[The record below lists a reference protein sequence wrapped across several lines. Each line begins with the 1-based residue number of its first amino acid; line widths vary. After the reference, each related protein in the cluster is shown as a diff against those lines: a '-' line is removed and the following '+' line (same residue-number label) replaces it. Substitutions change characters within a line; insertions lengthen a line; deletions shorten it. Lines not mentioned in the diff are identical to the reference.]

1 MKKVY
6 GILAII
12 VFIPLIMLA
21 DSAKTLFDRANEYY
35 AKGEYEMT
43 VSLCDSMIKNN
54 VESAAIYYNL
64 GNAWFKL
71 DDVPKAIYYYEKAKK
86 LEPNNED
93 INYNLKIA
101 NTKIADRIEAVP
113 EFFLK
118 TWWNKLVYSLNE
130 EQWTSLNIGIFAIFL
145 VFIIIFFISKNPNTK
160 KTSFIISIIFLVL
173 SFLSGI
179 IGFKSYKLKTTHNT
193 AIIFTPTVNVKS
205 APDEGSSTL
214 FILHQGS
221 KVKLM
226 EGTST
231 WEKIKIANGSE
242 GWVLKEDFKKI

>member
-1 MKKVY
+1 MKKVF
-6 GILAII
+6 GILVVI
-12 VFIPLIMLA
+12 VFIPLLLLA
-21 DSAKTLFDRANEYY
+21 DSAKTLFDRANEFY
-35 AKGEYEMT
+35 AKGDYEMT
-43 VSLCDSMIKNN
+43 ISLCDSMIKSN

-71 DDVPKAIYYYEKAKK
+71 DDVPKAIFYYEKAKK
-86 LEPNNED
+86 IEPNNED
-93 INYNLKIA
+93 INYNLQLA

-118 TWWNKLVYSLNE
+118 SWWKKLVYSLDE
-130 EQWTSLNIGIFAIFL
+130 EQWTSLNIGVFVVFL
-145 VFIIIFFISKNPNTK
+145 LFMVIFFMAKQEKLK
-160 KTSFIISIIFLVL
+160 KTSFVVSIVFLVISL
-173 SFLSGI
+173 MTGYV
-179 IGFKSYKLKTTHNT
+179 GYRSYKIKTTHNT

-221 KVKLM
+221 KVELM
-226 EGTST
+226 EESST

-242 GWVLKEDFKKI
+242 GWVLEEDFEKI

>member
-1 MKKVY
+1 MKKVFS
-6 GILAII
+6 ILVVI
-12 VFIPLIMLA
+12 VFIPLLLLA
-21 DSAKTLFDRANEYY
+21 DSAKTLFDRANDSY
-35 AKGEYEMT
+35 AKGDYEMT

-71 DDVPKAIYYYEKAKK
+71 DDVPKAIFYYEKAKK
-86 LEPNNED
+86 IEPNNED
-93 INYNLKIA
+93 INYNLQLA

-118 TWWNKLVYSLNE
+118 TWWEKLVYSLDE
-130 EQWTSLNIGIFAIFL
+130 EQWTSLNIGVFVVFLMFMVIFFMAKQEKLKKTFFVLSIVFL
-145 VFIIIFFISKNPNTK
+145 V
-160 KTSFIISIIFLVL
+160 TSILT
-173 SFLSGI
+173 GY
-179 IGFKSYKLKTTHNT
+179 IGYRSYKIKTTHNT

-221 KVKLM
+221 KVELM
-226 EGTST
+226 EESST

-242 GWVLKEDFKKI
+242 GWVLKEDFEKI

>member
-1 MKKVY
+1 MKKVF
-6 GILAII
+6 GILVVI
-12 VFIPLIMLA
+12 VFIPLLLLA
-21 DSAKTLFDRANEYY
+21 DSAKTLFDRANEFY
-35 AKGEYEMT
+35 AKGDYEMT
-43 VSLCDSMIKNN
+43 ISLCDSMIKSN

-86 LEPNNED
+86 IEPNNED
-93 INYNLKIA
+93 INYNLQLA

-118 TWWNKLVYSLNE
+118 SWWKKLVYSLDE
-130 EQWTSLNIGIFAIFL
+130 EQWTSLNIGVFVVFL
-145 VFIIIFFISKNPNTK
+145 LFMVIFFMAKQEKLK
-160 KTSFIISIIFLVL
+160 KTSFVVSIVFLVISL
-173 SFLSGI
+173 MTGYV
-179 IGFKSYKLKTTHNT
+179 GYRSYKIKTTHNT

-221 KVKLM
+221 KVELM
-226 EGTST
+226 EESST

-242 GWVLKEDFKKI
+242 GWVLEEDFEKI

>member
-6 GILAII
+6 GIFVII

-21 DSAKTLFDRANEYY
+21 DSAKTLFDTANDYY
-35 AKGEYEMT
+35 AKGDYEMT
-43 VSLCDSMIKNN
+43 ISLCDSMIKNN

-101 NTKIADRIEAVP
+101 NTKIADRIEPVP

-118 TWWNKLVYSLNE
+118 TWWKKLVYSLNE
-130 EQWTSLNIGIFAIFL
+130 KQWTIVNIGVYIVFL
-145 VFIIIFFISKNPNTK
+145 LFLIIFFVAKSISAK
-160 KTSFIISIIFLVL
+160 KTAFVFSIIFMVL
-173 SFLSGI
+173 SILSGL
-179 IGFKSYKLKTTHNT
+179 IGYNSYKLKTTHNT

-221 KVKLM
+221 KVQLL
-226 EGTST
+226 ENTST

-242 GWVLKEDFKKI
+242 GWVQKDDFEMI